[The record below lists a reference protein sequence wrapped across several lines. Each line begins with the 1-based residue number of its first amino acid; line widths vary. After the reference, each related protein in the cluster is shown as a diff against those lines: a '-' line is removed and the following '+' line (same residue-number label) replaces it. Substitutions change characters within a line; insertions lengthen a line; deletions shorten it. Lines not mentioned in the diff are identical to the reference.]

1 MHTQETTAPRRSRL
15 GVDLTLLALV
25 GLLLIAAIGAGGV
38 TLYQQY
44 YGPSA
49 FVVRY
54 LDLLSEG
61 RAADALRIPGVAID
75 RATLSAAGIDPT
87 ASEAMLRRSALAPL
101 TDVHVDSEKPAEKG
115 TAVTVSYTAA
125 GHQGTSTFVIE
136 RDGWAGVTPNWR
148 FQTSPLAVLELTV
161 RGADQFAV
169 NGFEVDRRQIS
180 TDGAD
185 AAALESLPLLVFTPG
200 LYAVTVDT
208 PIAESTGSGIL
219 ADTPLAITPLDV
231 QTTPTPAFVDVVQ
244 KRVEEFLTQC
254 ATQEVLQPT
263 ACPFGLQ
270 VRNRIAS
277 TPVWSIATQ
286 PQVTV
291 APDDSGHWMIP
302 TVDAVAHLEVEIKS
316 LFDGS
321 IQDVS
326 EDVPFQV
333 NGTIVILPDGSAS
346 IRVGS
351 PDTPVE
357 E

>member
-1 MHTQETTAPRRSRL
+1 MHTGETKAPRRSRL
-15 GVDLTLLALV
+15 GVDLALLTLV
-25 GLLLIAAIGAGGV
+25 GLLLIAALGAGGA

-54 LDLLSEG
+54 LDLLAEG
-61 RAADALRIPGVAID
+61 RAADALRVPGVAID
-75 RATLSAAGIDPT
+75 RTTLSAAGIDAA

-101 TDVHVDSEKPAEKG
+101 TDVHVDSEKPAEAG
-115 TAVTVSYTAA
+115 TAVTVSYKAA
-125 GHQGTSTFVIE
+125 GHAGTTTFIIE

-148 FQTSPLAVLELTV
+148 FQTSPLAVVDLTV
-161 RGADQFAV
+161 RGADRFAV

-185 AAALESLPLLVFTPG
+185 AAALDSLPLLVFTPG
-200 LYAVTVDT
+200 LYSVSVDT
-208 PIAESTGSGIL
+208 PIAESAGSGVL

-231 QTTPTPAFVDVVQ
+231 QTTPTAKFVAVVQ
-244 KRVEEFLTQC
+244 QRVEEFLAEC
-254 ATQEVLQPT
+254 ATQDVLQPT

-277 TPVWSIATQ
+277 APTWSIASQ
-286 PQVTV
+286 PEVTV
-291 APDDSGHWMIP
+291 APDDSGHWLIP
-302 TVDAVAHLEVEIKS
+302 TADAVAHLEVEIQS

-321 IQDVS
+321 IQEMS

-351 PDTPVE
+351 PEDPVE
-357 E
+357 D

>member
-1 MHTQETTAPRRSRL
+1 MHTRETTRPRRSRL

-25 GLLLIAAIGAGGV
+25 GVLLIAALGAGGIA
-38 TLYQQY
+38 LYQQF

-54 LDLLSEG
+54 LELLSEG
-61 RAADALRIPGVAID
+61 RAADALRVPGVAID
-75 RATLSAAGIDPT
+75 RATLSTAGIDT
-87 ASEAMLRRSALAPL
+87 AASEAMLRRSALAPL
-101 TDVHVDSEKPAEKG
+101 TDVHVESEEPADAG
-115 TAVTVSYTAA
+115 TAVTVSYKAA
-125 GHQGTSTFVIE
+125 GHAGTTTFVIE
-136 RDGWAGVTPNWR
+136 RDGWLGVTPNWR
-148 FQTSPLAVLELTV
+148 FQTSPLAVVELTV

-180 TDGAD
+180 PDGVDAD
-185 AAALESLPLLVFTPG
+185 ALESLPLLVFTPG
-200 LYAVTVDT
+200 LYSVTVDT
-208 PIAESTGSGIL
+208 PIAESSGSGVL

-231 QTTPTPAFVDVVQ
+231 QTEPTPVFVAVVQ
-244 KRVEEFLTQC
+244 QRVEEFLAEC

-270 VRNRIAS
+270 VSNRIAS
-277 TPVWSIATQ
+277 TPAWSIAAQ
-286 PQVTV
+286 PTVTV
-291 APDDSGHWMIP
+291 APDDTGHWLIP
-302 TVDAVAHLEVEIKS
+302 TADAVAHLEVEIQS

-351 PDTPVE
+351 PE
-357 E
+357 EQPAG